1 MNFTSL
7 MVAAVIVA
15 AGIGSAGYF
24 VGDGIAERTRGARV
38 ISVKGLSEKEVPASI
53 AIWDIAYSAT
63 GNELPA
69 VDQQLAA
76 STSAVI
82 EFLRSAGFAEKD
94 MAVQPPSVRDL
105 SLEPREKDVP
115 LPPERYRAQRSVLL
129 RTSKVDAIKPALAN
143 LSQLITKGILLS
155 GRCHPEYIYNQ
166 LNEIKPGMI
175 EEATK
180 NARIAGEQFSRD
192 SQTKLGKLKSA
203 AQGWFQ
209 IENRDA
215 ATPERK
221 VVRVVVDVEYEVN

>member
-1 MNFTSL
+1 MNLTSL
-7 MVAAVIVA
+7 MAAAVIFA

-82 EFLRSAGFAEKD
+82 EFLRSAGFEEKD
-94 MAVQPPSVRDL
+94 MAVQPPSVRDV
-105 SLEPREKDVP
+105 SIEPREKDVP
-115 LPPERYRAQRSVLL
+115 PPPERYRAQRSVLL

-155 GRCHPEYIYNQ
+155 GQCHPEYIYNQ

-215 ATPERK
+215 VTPERK